1 MLEGESSKGFN
12 NKNKG
17 FFCQKKRKNE
27 GVWRVSKKKR
37 AGGFFP
43 TKKWPKEKKGR
54 PGFFLQ
60 RKGRVLKNKI
70 AGEFFPTKK
79 WSKWRVLREQERGEW
94 PEGFSLKELAKRK
107 ERRKGFGGF

>member
-1 MLEGESSKGFN
+1 MKGFG
-12 NKNKG
+12 G
-17 FFCQKKRKNE
+17 FLKRRE
-27 GVWRVSKKKR
+27 RE
-37 AGGFFP
+37 GFFP

>member
-17 FFCQKKRKNE
+17 FFVKRKERMKGFGGFLKRREQEDFFPQRNGQKKRK
-27 GVWRVSKKKR
+27 
-37 AGGFFP
+37 
-43 TKKWPKEKKGR
+43 
-54 PGFFLQ
+54 
-60 RKGRVLKNKI
+60 KGRVWPWGVLKKKI